1 MKEIWKD
8 ISNYEGLYQV
18 SNLGNV
24 RSLDRTIIQKNA
36 FGNMKE
42 HNYKGKNLKL
52 FEDKDGYLRVN
63 LKKGKNIKQY
73 GVHILVANEF
83 VEDKTKFK
91 SMIYENKKDID
102 INKLQVNHKDENKQ
116 NNEINNLELC
126 TNAYNI
132 NYGSRSSKIIQ
143 TDINNNFIRIW
154 DSVKRASIDL
164 KMSRNTINAILR
176 GKKIVQEVL
185 SSNVTERR
193 KIYAINKLDKT

>member
-52 FEDKDGYLRVN
+52 IEDKDGYLRVN

-176 GKKIVQEVL
+176 GKKD
-185 SSNVTERR
+185 SSRGFKFKRYREEKN
-193 KIYAINKLDKT
+193 ICN

>member
-1 MKEIWKD
+1 
-8 ISNYEGLYQV
+8 
-18 SNLGNV
+18 
-24 RSLDRTIIQKNA
+24 
-36 FGNMKE
+36 
-42 HNYKGKNLKL
+42 
-52 FEDKDGYLRVN
+52 
-63 LKKGKNIKQY
+63 
-73 GVHILVANEF
+73 
-83 VEDKTKFK
+83 
-91 SMIYENKKDID
+91 MIYENKKDID

-176 GKKIVQEVL
+176 GKKD
-185 SSNVTERR
+185 S
-193 KIYAINKLDKT
+193 